1 MMNAFEVILDLGR
14 WAKAHHAEVIVG
26 AIAIPAMMGL
36 GTYLMRTNQQIASTV
51 HGSARWAYDHEV
63 RKAGF
68 YGRHGVVLGR
78 FAGRVLYDDGEGHVL
93 LVGPTRSKKGVG
105 NIITTL
111 LTWLG
116 SALVLDPKDGENY
129 DVTAKWRSRQA
140 HNRIA
145 YFTPCR
151 SPHACINVGDTI
163 RFKTAREFGDAHT
176 ISQSLTAPE
185 KMIRENSTSL
195 HFRELAALLL
205 TAAQLHLGY
214 STGRCSLA
222 RTWSFLT
229 QYYKNL
235 PACLKA
241 MRTTRHTSH
250 GVHKAVLTLSNA
262 IKNITGEREL
272 GSVWSTA
279 IRPLVL
285 YNDPLIAKSTETST
299 FNLED
304 LQYGLQPLSLYM
316 VAPSPRA
323 LRRLHPLYRVVLDV
337 AMTRLMEHKVRT
349 WQHRL
354 LLCADEL
361 PTHGYVQAIDFGAAD
376 MAGYGMKGLFVGQD
390 IPQFEDAY
398 GKEPS
403 LWGNTH
409 VKIFHTPENDETAHR
424 IAEKMLG
431 DQTVVNP
438 VEQRQAGLSGRRS
451 VSYQQ
456 VGRQMLTHDEVYELP
471 QHLEIIRVGGMKPIL
486 AEKIDYRDDPAFQGR
501 AA

>member
-1 MMNAFEVILDLGR
+1 MV
-14 WAKAHHAEVIVG
+14 
-26 AIAIPAMMGL
+26 
-36 GTYLMRTNQQIASTV
+36 
-51 HGSARWAYDHEV
+51 
-63 RKAGF
+63 
-68 YGRHGVVLGR
+68 
-78 FAGRVLYDDGEGHVL
+78 
-93 LVGPTRSKKGVG
+93 
-105 NIITTL
+105 
-111 LTWLG
+111 
-116 SALVLDPKDGENY
+116 
-129 DVTAKWRSRQA
+129 
-140 HNRIA
+140 
-145 YFTPCR
+145 
-151 SPHACINVGDTI
+151 
-163 RFKTAREFGDAHT
+163 
-176 ISQSLTAPE
+176 
-185 KMIRENSTSL
+185 RENSTSL

-229 QYYKNL
+229 QYYQNL

-241 MRTTRHTSH
+241 MRTTQHTSH

-304 LQYGLQPLSLYM
+304 LQYGPQPLSLYM

-337 AMTRLMEHKVRT
+337 AMTRLMERKVRT

-398 GKEPS
+398 GDEPS

-409 VKIFHTPENDETAHR
+409 VKIFHTPENDATAHR

-438 VEQRQAGLSGRRS
+438 VEQRQAGISGRRS
-451 VSYQQ
+451 VSYPV

-471 QHLEIIRVGGMKPIL
+471 PHLEIIRVGGMKPIL
-486 AEKIDYRDDPAFQGR
+486 AEKLDYRDDPDYSAR